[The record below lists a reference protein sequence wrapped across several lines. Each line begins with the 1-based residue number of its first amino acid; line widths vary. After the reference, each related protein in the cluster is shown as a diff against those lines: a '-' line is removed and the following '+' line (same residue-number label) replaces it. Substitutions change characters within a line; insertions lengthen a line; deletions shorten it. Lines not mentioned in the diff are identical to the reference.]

1 MYIPQTNG
9 QPFPAFRAPYGHIP
23 PIMLVSS
30 LPSINLQSSV
40 NHQSSVKLQSSR
52 IHLQTVSTHS
62 QLWDTTGKD
71 QDASGQEGWPPLHF
85 IFLDRLC
92 TIFALFYFLHD
103 RTPSVCTPVG
113 LIRIP
118 RHCRDGELP
127 LRSSSKH
134 VPTIV
139 VLLCISTD
147 LDYDKRIAY
156 S

>member
-1 MYIPQTNG
+1 MYITQTNG
-9 QPFPAFRAPYGHIP
+9 LPFPAFSAR
-23 PIMLVSS
+23 STFRFQ
-30 LPSINLQSSV
+30 PSINKSTIFVQSSIFSQASISK
-40 NHQSSVKLQSSR
+40 NQSHSKL
-52 IHLQTVSTHS
+52 L
-62 QLWDTTGKD
+62 DTTGKQ

-118 RHCRDGELP
+118 RHCRHGELP

-134 VPTIV
+134 VPTVV